1 MFSSDTAARNREL
14 KAFLFKNLYSHYK
27 VERMRI
33 KAERFLKMLF
43 ENYLQNPTLL
53 PTSYQAKYDQCERER
68 VVCDYIAG
76 MTDRYALDEYK
87 RLFEP
92 YERV

>member
-1 MFSSDTAARNREL
+1 
-14 KAFLFKNLYSHYK
+14 
-27 VERMRI
+27 MRT
-33 KAERFLKMLF
+33 KAERFLTILF

-53 PTSYQAKYDQCERER
+53 PVSYQEKYQEYGMER
-68 VVCDYIAG
+68 VICDYIAG

>member
-1 MFSSDTAARNREL
+1 
-14 KAFLFKNLYSHYK
+14 
-27 VERMRI
+27 MRV
-33 KAERFLKMLF
+33 KAEHYITQLFSTYLKT
-43 ENYLQNPTLL
+43 PTLL
-53 PTSYQAKYDQCERER
+53 PRKYLQRMDRYGRER

-76 MTDRYALDEYK
+76 MTDRFALDEVK